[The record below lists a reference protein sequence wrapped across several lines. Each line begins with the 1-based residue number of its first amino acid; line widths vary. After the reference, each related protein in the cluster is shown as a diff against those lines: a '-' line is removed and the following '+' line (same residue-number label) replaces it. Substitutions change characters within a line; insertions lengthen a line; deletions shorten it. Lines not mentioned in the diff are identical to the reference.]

1 MILKLLIVKNRFEE
15 KIKLTKY
22 LVDWFKLYTPLEIVI
37 EEISTDFDVTTQPV
51 SNGTYTG
58 VICGSDIVPKLR
70 TVIPEY
76 KYHCVV
82 FIYGNDLKG
91 IRMNVANGVGG
102 QDFLYKDTDVIQ
114 LVKTNDNGM
123 TLNHE
128 MFHTFFNKLRRS
140 GIQLND
146 NMDTY
151 YLNKVMTVDDIVNT
165 NREIALQTLKPYWDK
180 IVQFNQP
187 VINPQIAILARKTT
201 DSKETL
207 GDMIA
212 IKHGDLYVCKT
223 LEREVGIRIPTGT
236 YQCDWTFS
244 PRFKKYTYE
253 LKEMP
258 SYRIHS
264 GNYFYDTEGCIMLG
278 KTVADINKDGILD
291 IASSKVAI
299 GEFENFFG
307 QKSFTLIVI

>member
-1 MILKLLIVKNRFEE
+1 VNIFDIDN
-15 KIKLTKY
+15 
-22 LVDWFKLYTPLEIVI
+22 LVD
-37 EEISTDFDVTTQPV
+37 
-51 SNGTYTG
+51 
-58 VICGSDIVPKLR
+58 
-70 TVIPEY
+70 
-76 KYHCVV
+76 
-82 FIYGNDLKG
+82 
-91 IRMNVANGVGG
+91 
-102 QDFLYKDTDVIQ
+102 
-114 LVKTNDNGM
+114 
-123 TLNHE
+123 
-128 MFHTFFNKLRRS
+128 
-140 GIQLND
+140 
-146 NMDTY
+146 
-151 YLNKVMTVDDIVNT
+151 T
-165 NREIALQTLKPYWDK
+165 NREVALLTLNPYWDK
-180 IVQFNQP
+180 ICLLESMQEVP
-187 VINPQIAILARKTT
+187 KPMQIAILARKTT
-201 DSKETL
+201 DNKETL

-299 GEFENFFG
+299 GEFESFFG
-307 QKSFTLIVI
+307 KKSFTLIVI